1 MYLHISKKSRTFAP
15 RKDTLLILKNVIK
28 MKTYKT
34 FISHEEELLLLTLLN
49 DFMLGAKKEWTNRN
63 FDMCLKNDHCS
74 LVLTPENVETLGSLF
89 SKYDMF
95 SEHHQ
100 KLLDWIIEE

>member
-1 MYLHISKKSRTFAP
+1 
-15 RKDTLLILKNVIK
+15 

-34 FISHEEELLLLTLLN
+34 FISPEEQTLLLVLLN
-49 DFMLGAKKEWTNRN
+49 DFMLGAEKEWTNRN
-63 FDMCLKNDHCS
+63 FDMSIKNYNVKI
-74 LVLTPENVETLGSLF
+74 VLTPKDVETLGSLL

-100 KLLDWIIEE
+100 KLIDWIMEN

>member
-1 MYLHISKKSRTFAP
+1 
-15 RKDTLLILKNVIK
+15 

-34 FISHEEELLLLTLLN
+34 FISPEEQTLLLVLLN
-49 DFMLGAKKEWTNRN
+49 DFMLGARKEWTNRN
-63 FDMCLKNDHCS
+63 FDMSIRNDDVKI
-74 LVLTPENVETLGSLF
+74 VLTPKDVETLGSLL

-100 KLLDWIIEE
+100 KLIDWIMEN

>member
-1 MYLHISKKSRTFAP
+1 
-15 RKDTLLILKNVIK
+15 

-34 FISHEEELLLLTLLN
+34 FISPEEQTLLLVLLN
-49 DFMLGAKKEWTNRN
+49 DFMLGAEKEWTNRN
-63 FDMCLKNDHCS
+63 FDMSIKNDNVKI
-74 LVLTPENVETLGSLF
+74 VLTPKDAETLASLL

-100 KLLDWIIEE
+100 KLIDWIMEN

>member
-1 MYLHISKKSRTFAP
+1 
-15 RKDTLLILKNVIK
+15 

-34 FISHEEELLLLTLLN
+34 FISPEEQTLLLVLLN
-49 DFMLGAKKEWTNRN
+49 DFMLGAQKEWTNRN
-63 FDMCLKNDHCS
+63 FDMSIKNDNVKI
-74 LVLTPENVETLGSLF
+74 VLTPKDVETLGSLL

-100 KLLDWIIEE
+100 KLIDWIMEQ

>member
-1 MYLHISKKSRTFAP
+1 
-15 RKDTLLILKNVIK
+15 

-34 FISHEEELLLLTLLN
+34 FISPEEQTLLLVLLN
-49 DFMLGAKKEWTNRN
+49 DFMLGAQKEWTNRN
-63 FDMCLKNDHCS
+63 FDMSIKNDNVKI
-74 LVLTPENVETLGSLF
+74 VLTPKDVETLGSLL

-100 KLLDWIIEE
+100 KLIDWIMEN

>member
-1 MYLHISKKSRTFAP
+1 
-15 RKDTLLILKNVIK
+15 
-28 MKTYKT
+28 MKQYTT

-49 DFMLGAKKEWTNRN
+49 DFMLGAKKEWINRN
-63 FDMCLKNDHCS
+63 FDMCIKNDHCS
-74 LVLTPENVETLGSLF
+74 LVLTPKNVETLGSLF

-95 SEHHQ
+95 SEYHQ

>member
-1 MYLHISKKSRTFAP
+1 
-15 RKDTLLILKNVIK
+15 
-28 MKTYKT
+28 MKQYTT

-49 DFMLGAKKEWTNRN
+49 DFMLGAKKEWTTRN
-63 FDMCLKNDHCS
+63 FDMCIMNDHCS
-74 LVLTPENVETLGSLF
+74 LVLTPEQVETLGSLF

-100 KLLDWIIEE
+100 KLLDWIME